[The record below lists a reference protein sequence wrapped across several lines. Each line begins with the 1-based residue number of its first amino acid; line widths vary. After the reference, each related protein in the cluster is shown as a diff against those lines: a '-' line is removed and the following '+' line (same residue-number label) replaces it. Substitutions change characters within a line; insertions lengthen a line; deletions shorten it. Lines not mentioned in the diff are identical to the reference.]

1 MVIYSSLDSLSIG
14 LIISIPILPIC
25 LDISLEIFEIHSLD
39 SLILSFLAKAVN
51 SPIELMDYPIKE
63 YGSSGKVVFTM
74 PKMGSL
80 STSLDFVFMH
90 NAEEQIRKFVAR
102 KRRLRE

>member
-25 LDISLEIFEIHSLD
+25 LDISLEIFETHSLD

-63 YGSSGKVVFTM
+63 YGSSGKVGVQNDIYCVTYSYIFVCTGL
-74 PKMGSL
+74 PR
-80 STSLDFVFMH
+80 STTSS
-90 NAEEQIRKFVAR
+90 
-102 KRRLRE
+102 